1 MSSPCPPA
9 ASSSSP
15 IADRRIIDDLFPV
28 FNVPF
33 PASFDV
39 PFQVETACRR
49 AAVRFL
55 DRDPMD
61 GPRTSR
67 SRHATG
73 VPRRRALRDSCRY
86 IGTEHILLALLE
98 REDGDGALSGLG
110 VDRAAVETQ
119 LATALAAIVAGRKA

>member
-1 MSSPCPPA
+1 MTSSP
-9 ASSSSP
+9 SSTSLS
-15 IADRRIIDDLFPV
+15 
-28 FNVPF
+28 

-39 PFQVETACRR
+39 PFQVETTGRR

-110 VDRAAVETQ
+110 VDRAAVEVQ
-119 LATALAAIVAGRKA
+119 LATALAVIVAGGKA